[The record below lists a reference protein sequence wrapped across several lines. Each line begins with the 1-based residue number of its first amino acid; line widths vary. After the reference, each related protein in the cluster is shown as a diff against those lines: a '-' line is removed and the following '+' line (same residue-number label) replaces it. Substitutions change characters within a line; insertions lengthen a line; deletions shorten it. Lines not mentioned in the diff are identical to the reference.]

1 MIHLAGDQLA
11 EMIQLGRG
19 EVYAGHTASLFESG
33 SNSIGEIRRV
43 QGRISSESPGNRF
56 DWRSKRDAM
65 RIRLEEDGSLVTF
78 LILLRAALAEGQ
90 GYKPANF
97 DRLIEIAGGDS
108 EFETIDERL
117 LLEAQPDFM
126 PWLPR
131 E

>member
-1 MIHLAGDQLA
+1 MLKAVLDYPASTGVLAA
-11 EMIQLGRG
+11 RSRSH
-19 EVYAGHTASLFESG
+19 AAS
-33 SNSIGEIRRV
+33 
-43 QGRISSESPGNRF
+43 
-56 DWRSKRDAM
+56 
-65 RIRLEEDGSLVTF
+65 
-78 LILLRAALAEGQ
+78 ALAESQ

-97 DRLIEIAGGDS
+97 DRLIEIAGDDS